1 MKRGIMSK
9 RNRAFTL
16 VELLVVIGI
25 IAVLIAILLPALNA
39 ARRQA
44 KLIACASNMRQIA
57 AAAIMYCADNHGY
70 LPQRA
75 YAGYVAIGSQL
86 NTADNG
92 YDDYY
97 EGVFPTTKAPWVNQ
111 YNVSNVGQLITSGY
125 LGNFT
130 APQFFGTPAGASQP
144 FYYSANVA
152 PIRFDPGI
160 DAQTMAFL
168 IKTTTATGQFFGFSS
183 DYGFN
188 PHWAWCGLA
197 TGTWLGDGTAF
208 YGSQVSQ
215 YNRISQYSPYRCLV
229 CELIFQPG
237 TSPHLSNDQSSG
249 KFNLAY
255 SDGHVVTV
263 QDSALFNPINVTP
276 ARWPYWSNGVAT
288 NNGGIGSFQDDL
300 DVLETEATGRNI
312 YAQTADPNDPIQCP
326 PANLATIPFHDRLQM
341 STNNTIA
348 NSPATDDH
356 PVVPWK

>member
-1 MKRGIMSK
+1 MERGIMSN

-39 ARRQA
+39 ARKQA
-44 KLIACASNMRQIA
+44 KLVACASNMRQIA
-57 AAAIMYCADNHGY
+57 QAALMYCADNRGY

-75 YAGYVAIGSQL
+75 YAGYVAIGSAL

-111 YNVSNVGQLITSGY
+111 YNGSNVGQLITSGY

-130 APQFFGTPAGASQP
+130 PQQFFGIPAGASQP

-160 DAQTMAFL
+160 DAQDMAFL

-188 PHWAWCGLA
+188 PHWAWCGL
-197 TGTWLGDGTAF
+197 TGTWLGDGTQIGT
-208 YGSQVSQ
+208 GSQVSQ
-215 YNRISQYSPYRCLV
+215 YNRISQYSPYRCLI

-237 TSPHLSNDQSSG
+237 TSPHLSNDQLSG

-288 NNGGIGSFQDDL
+288 NNGGISSFQDDL
-300 DVLETEATGRNI
+300 DVLETEAAGRNI
-312 YAQTADPNDPIQCP
+312 YTQTADPNDKFQCP
-326 PANLATIPFHDRLQM
+326 SLASPFHDRLQASNSGN
-341 STNNTIA
+341 STA
-348 NSPATDDH
+348 YPLTDDH
-356 PVVPWK
+356 PLVPWK